1 MRHLIFVAAIA
12 LIGVQATVAD
22 YSGTWIA
29 ERGETKYVQL
39 ELSVRN
45 GALTGRLGLGDVQ
58 VDASGDVAGAQPVRD
73 PTPLVG
79 LELRDGRLVLSRPDG
94 NDTDHFEMRLL
105 GDDAAELLFKPTA
118 ADLRDLTNSGVPLP
132 KAFRLK
138 KVVR

>member
-1 MRHLIFVAAIA
+1 MRNLTFVATLA

-29 ERGETKYVQL
+29 ERGATTYVQL
-39 ELSVRN
+39 ELSVTN

-58 VDASGDVAGAQPVRD
+58 VDASGDVAGAQPVRNL
-73 PTPLVG
+73 TPLVG
-79 LELRDGRLVLSRPDG
+79 LELRDGRLVLARPDG
-94 NDTDHFEMRLL
+94 DDTDHFEMRLL
-105 GDDAAELLFKPTA
+105 GGDAAELLFKPTA
-118 ADLRDLTNSGVPLP
+118 AGLRDLTDSGVPFP